1 MICRSYSM
9 DQIIGQALTEF
20 RRIEES
26 VSHKERRELCL
37 QVEGPSPPP
46 PERLRACRKRERA
59 FVHGSLAIPDQLAAS
74 ALEPAH
80 DPVRYR
86 RQAEAALQG

>member
-1 MICRSYSM
+1 MACGNVGRSARLVTCRSYSM

-26 VSHKERRELCL
+26 VSRKERRELCL

-46 PERLRACRKRERA
+46 PERL
-59 FVHGSLAIPDQLAAS
+59 L
-74 ALEPAH
+74 
-80 DPVRYR
+80 
-86 RQAEAALQG
+86 